1 MGIFLSDI
9 QKAKTVRVKNVIG
22 IDTTRI
28 LEMGIT
34 PGAEIEII
42 RKAPMGF
49 PIEIK
54 VRGYLLTLRE
64 SEAKCIEVEE
74 G

>member
-1 MGIFLSDI
+1 MSLFLSDI
-9 QKAKTVRVKNVIG
+9 SSPDTYQVKNIQG
-22 IDTTRI
+22 ADTTRI

-34 PGAEIEII
+34 PGIKLEVV
-42 RKAPMGF
+42 RRAPLGF

-64 SEAKCIEVEE
+64 SEAKCIEIE

>member
-1 MGIFLSDI
+1 MALFLSDI
-9 QKAKTVRVKNVIG
+9 SSPDTYRVKNIQG
-22 IDTTRI
+22 ADTTRI
-28 LEMGIT
+28 LEMGII
-34 PGAEIEII
+34 PGIDLEVV
-42 RKAPMGF
+42 RKAPLGF

-64 SEAKCIEVEE
+64 SEAKCIEIE

>member
-1 MGIFLSDI
+1 MALLLSEISTPDTYTVKAI
-9 QKAKTVRVKNVIG
+9 QGV
-22 IDTTRI
+22 DTTRI

-34 PGAEIEII
+34 PGVQIQLL
-42 RKAPMGF
+42 RKAPLGF

-64 SEAKCIEVEE
+64 SEAKCIEVAVK
-74 G
+74 